1 MKRYING
8 YYLYQCP
15 FCYWNSASLKFMKEK
30 EQDLDNLIWQ
40 LQESSCN
47 GFLSKMY
54 SHCLSN
60 LQKQSDIFQ
69 VSTPQ
74 TLSTPF
80 SCLTTTPTSNVNDL
94 VRKAKQG
101 KWDVAKL
108 NERIAEEKTQSQM
121 KEFDY
126 DDKYIINE
134 GNKYLAFNFLTTL
147 IGCSNDYLDNNF
159 SKIDSVSSLKDKMR
173 KELDLRFM
181 STLEQ
186 RHNQTILQN
195 PISAMMF
202 FTFQDVIPT
211 KNKMSRKCKMC
222 RKPLIQI
229 TDNLT
234 SRRGT
239 SKLDPGIMHLFYTQ
253 FPVIYINKI
262 DTDKKEILLKFSV
275 SNFNETKLKL
285 KEDITSP
292 TKVILPTNQYEIGTN
307 TEVTGDECF
316 HSKSDKFIIL
326 IFKIREEYFQFL
338 EMKRDHILR
347 FYCVVE
353 YNRGGETA
361 TEIEYLSEV
370 KFIINNNNN
379 TNNNN

>member
-1 MKRYING
+1 
-8 YYLYQCP
+8 
-15 FCYWNSASLKFMKEK
+15 MKEK

-54 SHCLSN
+54 SHCLSS
-60 LQKQSDIFQ
+60 LQKQTDIFQ
-69 VSTPQ
+69 AVTPQQPLSSPFSRLTSSSSTP
-74 TLSTPF
+74 TI
-80 SCLTTTPTSNVNDL
+80 PTSNVNDL

-101 KWDVAKL
+101 KWDITKLTERL
-108 NERIAEEKTQSQM
+108 NEEKVQTAQT
-121 KEFDY
+121 KEYDY
-126 DDKYIINE
+126 DDKYIMNE
-134 GNKYLAFNFLTTL
+134 GNKYLAFNFLTT
-147 IGCSNDYLDNNF
+147 IIWCSNDYLETSF

-202 FTFQDVIPT
+202 FTFQDIVPT

-222 RKPLIQI
+222 RKPLIQV

-234 SRRGT
+234 SRRGA

-262 DTDKKEILLKFSV
+262 DKDKKEILLKFAV

-292 TKVILPTNQYEIGTN
+292 TKVVLPGNQYEIGTN

-316 HSKSDKFIIL
+316 HSKSDKYVIL
-326 IFKIREEYFQFL
+326 IFKIKEEYYQFF
-338 EMKRDHILR
+338 EMKRHHVLR

-361 TEIEYLSEV
+361 TEIEYLAEV
-370 KFIINNNNN
+370 KFTINNNNS
-379 TNNNN
+379 NNNSNNSNSNSK

>member
-1 MKRYING
+1 
-8 YYLYQCP
+8 
-15 FCYWNSASLKFMKEK
+15 MKEK

-60 LQKQSDIFQ
+60 LQKQIDVFQ
-69 VSTPQ
+69 AVTPQQPLSTQFSRLTASSTP
-74 TLSTPF
+74 
-80 SCLTTTPTSNVNDL
+80 TTPTSNFNDL

-101 KWDVAKL
+101 KWDITKLTEHL
-108 NERIAEEKTQSQM
+108 NEEKAQTAQT
-121 KEFDY
+121 KEYDY

-147 IGCSNDYLDNNF
+147 IGCSNDYLDTSF

-202 FTFQDVIPT
+202 FTFQDIVPT

-222 RKPLIQI
+222 RKPLIQV

-234 SRRGT
+234 SRRGA

-262 DTDKKEILLKFSV
+262 DKDKKEILLKFAV
-275 SNFNETKLKL
+275 SNFNETKLKF

-292 TKVILPTNQYEIGTN
+292 TKVVLPSNQYEIGTN

-316 HSKSDKFIIL
+316 HSKSDKYVIL
-326 IFKIREEYFQFL
+326 IFKIKEEYYQFF
-338 EMKRDHILR
+338 EMKRDHVLR

-361 TEIEYLSEV
+361 TEIEYLAEV
-370 KFIINNNNN
+370 KFTINNNNSSN
-379 TNNNN
+379 SNSK

>member
-1 MKRYING
+1 
-8 YYLYQCP
+8 
-15 FCYWNSASLKFMKEK
+15 MKEK

-234 SRRGT
+234 SRRGA

-326 IFKIREEYFQFL
+326 IFKIREEYFQFF

-370 KFIINNNNN
+370 KFTINNNNN